1 MAFFRNV
8 FLLLLIVNASFL
20 GYDYYKGGN
29 IAQNLVENAKQL
41 DVPTVQAHLHNA
53 WAQVKTV
60 TPEKLAGHVNNAF
73 EQLKDFNSPADVV
86 NYLRDKASGVIRG
99 SGTDLVTMDGN
110 VVVLTGSNFH
120 KVIDGSKPA
129 LVEFYAPWC
138 GHCKRLAPTYEEL
151 GEAFA
156 QSRDE
161 VIIAKV
167 DADAHRDLG
176 GEFGIQGFP
185 TIKWFPKGV
194 TTADGVEDYRGGR
207 DLDSLTKF
215 VREKS
220 GKYCCVRLKKG
231 KFTLTINMQ
240 SGVRPHIKAH
250 KSEVVVLTS
259 ENFDSIVKDAS
270 KNVLVEFYAPWCG
283 HCKNLGK
290 S

>member
-220 GKYCCVRLKKG
+220 GKYCCVRLKK
-231 KFTLTINMQ
+231 
-240 SGVRPHIKAH
+240 
-250 KSEVVVLTS
+250 
-259 ENFDSIVKDAS
+259 EN
-270 KNVLVEFYAPWCG
+270 LR
-283 HCKNLGK
+283 
-290 S
+290 